1 MNPRKVT
8 VLEIALV
15 GGMIAVAGVGVSL
28 LRSGSPA
35 SAPEVAQAPAGA
47 PAGVQGA
54 DWDGAGRDRAPAES
68 PPAAVESPA
77 PARVPAPVPVGP
89 VAEAQPAEP
98 VEAVDESAA
107 ITALHPQV
115 RAAMTSVLEAN
126 RTRLRNACFKGQP
139 VRLRVEAS
147 FDPDGRLLVL
157 NIPDDPR
164 NAAASACVRE
174 QRVALAVDP
183 PGRHVTVE
191 VPFELP

>member
-1 MNPRKVT
+1 M
-8 VLEIALV
+8 
-15 GGMIAVAGVGVSL
+15 G
-28 LRSGSPA
+28 
-35 SAPEVAQAPAGA
+35 PEVA
-47 PAGVQGA
+47 
-54 DWDGAGRDRAPAES
+54 AEGH
-68 PPAAVESPA
+68 P
-77 PARVPAPVPVGP
+77 P
-89 VAEAQPAEP
+89 VAEAAPAEP
-98 VEAVDESAA
+98 AEAVDESAA

-115 RAAMTSVLEAN
+115 RDGMTAVLEAD

-139 VRLRVEAS
+139 VKLRVEAS